1 MRDLNRVAGGQKKK
15 IFNLFSSASLDKD
28 PKIAVIGAD
37 YQVDVTTTS
46 VVNKAVARVISSP
59 KCQDTMGN
67 RQQAL
72 SGRIAMNTNNHCKS
86 LNECPSIDQS
96 QSSI

>member
-1 MRDLNRVAGGQKKK
+1 MK
-15 IFNLFSSASLDKD
+15 IFKLFSSESLDKD

-46 VVNKAVARVISSP
+46 VVNKAVARVISGQ

-72 SGRIAMNTNNHCKS
+72 SGSFAINTSKHRNS
-86 LNECPSIDQS
+86 LDECPLADWS
-96 QSSI
+96 QRSL